1 MLIKNCCSKVL
12 HQNGHTNFKGS
23 AQPFSRTDC
32 YKTWLLVLHYSW
44 WKTAWKKTSKNSTL
58 LRLSKRYRFWNLVT
72 FVEDDKQGV
81 LAGGWMFDEW
91 NAAGSL
97 DCKPSSSETK
107 NLLCKQS
114 GEWTQLIR
122 MVLRIVKC
130 ITVHFK

>member
-1 MLIKNCCSKVL
+1 MDIHILRAALNPV
-12 HQNGHTNFKGS
+12 
-23 AQPFSRTDC
+23 SRTDC
-32 YKTWLLVLHYSW
+32 FKTWLIVLHYSW
-44 WKTAWKKTSKNSTL
+44 WKTARKKTSMNSTFL
-58 LRLSKRYRFWNLVT
+58 GLSKRYRFWNLVT

-114 GEWTQLIR
+114 GERSQLIR
-122 MVLRIVKC
+122 IVLRIVKY
-130 ITVHFK
+130 ISQYILNNIFDRLMVML

>member
-1 MLIKNCCSKVL
+1 MFIKNSCSIVL
-12 HQNGHTNFKGS
+12 HRNGHSHFKCS
-23 AQPFSRTDC
+23 AQPVSRTDC
-32 YKTWLLVLHYSW
+32 YKTWLIDLHYSW
-44 WKTAWKKTSKNSTL
+44 WKIAWKKTSKNSTL

-97 DCKPSSSETK
+97 DCKTSSSETM

-114 GEWTQLIR
+114 GERSQLIR
-122 MVLRIVKC
+122 MVLRIVKR
-130 ITVHFK
+130 ITINFK